1 MLTFES
7 TNIQTSSGARPN
19 DPRRDKAAGEAAEA
33 RREDPPRGEAHRL
46 QARRHRGLDRGRGQA
61 RRHPPPQ
68 GMFYNCPNIMI
79 NE

>member
-1 MLTFES
+1 MVAFES

-19 DPRRDKAAGEAAEA
+19 DPRRDKAAREAAET
-33 RREDPPRGEAHRL
+33 RREDTPGGQAHRL

-68 GMFYNCPNIMI
+68 GI
-79 NE
+79 